1 MPSVLFIY
9 KNTNLAAQF
18 EKHFRLNGYS
28 LYEFYDESI
37 PYYEFSGLQRLENI
51 YYRVAKKDTQQI
63 HKINHR
69 NFINLTNRKLN
80 NLKNKNLKFDYCFV
94 IRGDL
99 IPKNVLKYARS
110 ISTKMIDYQLDGL
123 AVSEKILDYD
133 NLFDQIYVFDK
144 QDVIDYPNYN
154 LKAITNCFFE
164 EDNSTEKSIDF
175 SYIGVNTEN
184 RFDILSNFYDVLKT
198 INNDCTISFYLKQDE
213 FHLKNSDKLLLLEK
227 SFTYQECLE
236 LSNQSKILIDLKREE
251 HDGLSLRFFEAM
263 NYNNKIIT
271 NNTSVVK
278 YDFYNPN
285 NIFITDFKNLEGLEN
300 FIQKPFVKMSNEIIN
315 QYNFKY
321 WIKNVLKNTNEL

>member
-9 KNTNLAAQF
+9 KNTNLAKQF
-18 EKHFRLNGYS
+18 VKHFNLNGYS
-28 LYEFYDESI
+28 VYEFYDNPI

-51 YYRVAKKDTQQI
+51 FYRVIKKDTQHI
-63 HKINHR
+63 HSINHR
-69 NFINLTNRKLN
+69 NFINLTNRKLKQ
-80 NLKNKNLKFDYCFV
+80 LKKQNLKFDYCFV

-99 IPKNVLKYARS
+99 IPENVLEYARS
-110 ISTKMIDYQLDGL
+110 VSNKMIDYQLDGL
-123 AVSEKILDYD
+123 AVSDKILDY
-133 NLFDQIYVFDK
+133 NKLFDQIYVFDE
-144 QDVIDYPNYN
+144 QDVIGYPNYN

-184 RFDILSNFYDVLKT
+184 RFDILSDFHGVLKT
-198 INNDCTISFYLKQDE
+198 INNDFKINFYLKQDE
-213 FHLKNSDKLLLLEK
+213 FHAKDSDKLIMLDK
-227 SFTYQECLE
+227 SFSYQECLE

-271 NNTSVVK
+271 NNSSVKK

-285 NIFITDFKNLEGLEN
+285 NIYITDFKNLDGLEE
-300 FIQKPFVKMSNEIIN
+300 FINTPMLKLSDDITN
-315 QYNFKY
+315 QYSFKY
-321 WIKNVLKNTNEL
+321 WINRIFSA

>member
-1 MPSVLFIY
+1 MPSALFIY
-9 KNTNLAAQF
+9 KNTNLAKQF
-18 EKHFRLNGYS
+18 VKHFRLNGYS

-51 YYRVAKKDTQQI
+51 FYRVIKKDTQHI

-69 NFINLTNRKLN
+69 NFINLTNRKLKQ
-80 NLKNKNLKFDYCFV
+80 LKQQNLKFDYCFV

-99 IPKNVLKYARS
+99 IPENVLEYARS
-110 ISTKMIDYQLDGL
+110 VSTKMIDYQLDGL
-123 AVSEKILDYD
+123 AVSEKILEYN
-133 NLFDQIYVFDK
+133 NLFDQIYVFDE
-144 QDVIDYPNYN
+144 QDVVDYPNYN

-164 EDNSTEKSIDF
+164 EENTTEKSIDF

-184 RFDILSNFYDVLKT
+184 RFDILSDFHDVLKR
-198 INNDCTISFYLKQDE
+198 INQDSKINFYLKQDE
-213 FHLKNSDKLLLLEK
+213 FHAKFSDKLIMLNK
-227 SFTYQECLE
+227 PFTYQECLE
-236 LSNQSKILIDLKREE
+236 ISNESKILIDLKREE

-271 NNTSVVK
+271 NNKSVAK

-285 NIFITDFKNLEGLEN
+285 NIFITDFKNLEGLES
-300 FIQKPFVKMSNEIIN
+300 FIQKPFIKISDEIIN

-321 WIKNVLKNTNEL
+321 WINRIFST